1 MAREGLTEPQ
11 KGFLALQ
18 GKVMRYWDKQAE
30 WEGISAE
37 RLILARA
44 LAKER
49 KFGIYTLA
57 HKLGLAPAPTSCERE
72 SGEDE

>member
-1 MAREGLTEPQ
+1 
-11 KGFLALQ
+11 
-18 GKVMRYWDKQAE
+18 MRYWDKQAK
-30 WEGISAE
+30 WEGNSAE

-57 HKLGLAPAPTSCERE
+57 HKVGLAPDPTSHERD
-72 SGEDE
+72 SGEDD